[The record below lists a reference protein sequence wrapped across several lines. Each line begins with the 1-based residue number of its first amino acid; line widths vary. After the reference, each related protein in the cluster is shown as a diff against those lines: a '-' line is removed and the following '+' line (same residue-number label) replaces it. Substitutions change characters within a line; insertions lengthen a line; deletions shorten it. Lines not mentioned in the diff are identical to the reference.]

1 MRGSSNMNDL
11 LREKLLI
18 AAEAC
23 FEQNPCR
30 RIEQWCDDLRQDKPQ
45 DKRSY
50 DDLIKQLDDMS
61 KRAKEMIRRCDQEMR
76 NFKC

>member
-1 MRGSSNMNDL
+1 MNDL

-23 FEQNPCR
+23 FEQNPCP
-30 RIEQWCDDLRQDKPQ
+30 RIEKWCDDLRGGRTAATDN

-50 DDLIKQLDDMS
+50 DDLMKQLDDMS
-61 KRAKEMIRRCDQEMR
+61 KRAKEMIKRCDQTMR
-76 NFKC
+76 DFKC